1 MTSPKKLKYWRKNIK
16 NQIFDFIRI
25 LFAILIALQ
34 KLHVF
39 KTAFLDQE
47 NVHLVLIILIR
58 R

>member
-25 LFAILIALQ
+25 LFEILIALE

-39 KTAFLDQE
+39 KTAFLGQE

-58 R
+58 W